1 MASTTTI
8 SNCPTYTGKSKPAE
22 ARQNNDGRSNNFDFL
37 RLSLAILV
45 IFSHSFALGLGS
57 ELSEPFRIF
66 SHGQTTGGAIAV
78 NCFFIM
84 SGYLIA
90 ASFLRSSNWRSYL
103 GKRIRRIYPG
113 FIAAMLLCM
122 FVIVPISGGALTG
135 SAPFGKLLNFIGHTL
150 WLRESTYSGVF
161 QLNRYPNAI
170 NGSVWSIP
178 FEFWC
183 YIGVM
188 ILGLRGL
195 LTRRKLMLSL
205 FAVSVLVSIAFQ
217 VFQLKISGS
226 ILGLVFGYPPFWAR
240 LIPLFLAGTLFYLY
254 KDKIRYNNRGALL
267 CAAVLVASCFVPF
280 AFGAVFPF
288 VGGYLVF
295 WFAFNKSIRLYNVGK
310 LGDFSYGTYLYAFPL
325 QQLIVHAFG
334 GAVNPF
340 VLFLLATP
348 LTLAFAIGSWF
359 AIEEPLMKFN
369 FGRALATLQ
378 AQMRPKSG
386 LLGRYHS
393 ARPGVTGERRKVD
406 NCRPFFI
413 GLALT

>member
-1 MASTTTI
+1 MAFTTTI
-8 SNCPTYTGKSKPAE
+8 SEVCPNTSQSKPAE
-22 ARQNNDGRSNNFDFL
+22 VRPKNDGRSNNFDFL

-57 ELSEPFRIF
+57 ELTEPFRIF

-103 GKRIRRIYPG
+103 GKRVRRIYPG

-122 FVIVPISGGALTG
+122 FVIVPISGGALSG
-135 SAPFGKLLNFIGHTL
+135 SAPVGRLLNFIGHTL

-161 QLNRYPNAI
+161 QLNRYPSVI
-170 NGSVWSIP
+170 NGSIWSIP

-195 LTRRKLMLSL
+195 LSRRKLMLSL

-226 ILGLVFGYPPFWAR
+226 IFGLVFGYPPFWAR

-254 KDKIRYNNRGALL
+254 KDKIRYNVRGALL
-267 CAAVLVASCFVPF
+267 CGAVLVTSCFVPF

-288 VGGYLVF
+288 AGGYLVF

-359 AIEEPLMKFN
+359 AIEEPFMKFN

-378 AQMRPKSG
+378 AQFRPKSA
-386 LLGRYHS
+386 LLAHYES
-393 ARPGVTGERRKVD
+393 AGPGITG
-406 NCRPFFI
+406 
-413 GLALT
+413 